1 MKTVLQRVS
10 RASVR
15 VEGRTCGAIGPGL
28 VLLTAFE
35 RCDGAKEIDFMAEKI
50 LNLRIFP
57 DAEGKMNLSLLE
69 SGGAVLSIS
78 QFTLAASLAR
88 GRRPDF
94 TSAENPGRAQELY
107 NLFNRRLAEYVQVEA
122 GVFGA
127 MMEVDLVNDGPV
139 TFLIEKKNDSV

>member
-15 VEGRTCGAIGPGL
+15 VGSRTCGAIGPGL

-35 RCDGAKEIDFMAEKI
+35 RGDGQKEIDFMAEKI
-50 LNLRIFP
+50 LNLRVFP

-94 TSAENPGRAQELY
+94 TSAENPGRAEELY
-107 NLFNRRLAEYVQVEA
+107 DLFNRRLAEYVQVEP

-139 TFLIEKKNDSV
+139 TFFIEKKNDPV